1 MYQTTGN
8 LVVIVTNTD
17 TEASITVNAS
27 GPTFTRVGASETNGR
42 GNNIQLL
49 DPNQAASSGLP
60 EMFVNSGYI
69 DLLFNDDD
77 TVTVRALTGHL
88 TDLCEVLT

>member
-1 MYQTTGN
+1 
-8 LVVIVTNTD
+8 
-17 TEASITVNAS
+17 
-27 GPTFTRVGASETNGR
+27 
-42 GNNIQLL
+42 
-49 DPNQAASSGLP
+49 
-60 EMFVNSGYI
+60 MFVNSGYI